1 MKKGFNYAIMSGN
14 MLEYLA
20 VREDLG
26 ARAELQ
32 RRKDQ
37 TEPAK
42 KPENKYT
49 RMTTRELHAADARGE
64 RGARREFFRRL
75 DYMPSLHDASIQ
87 KKRSNPAPA
96 APSTVRMTK
105 KGVPHKIQKGAKK
118 IEREAAWSPKRR
130 AHVERSRRVMSYAR
144 DLMQQLGWYPGE
156 AIRVAWSDEKAG
168 KLSGYTPRDR
178 APVPEGLFEAVR
190 IKNNPFGYD
199 F

>member
-1 MKKGFNYAIMSGN
+1 MDYNRMTARS
-14 MLEYLA
+14 LEIEA
-20 VREDLG
+20 RLG
-26 ARAELQ
+26 DNKAKAELS
-32 RRKDQ
+32 RRAMA
-37 TEPAK
+37 AK
-42 KPENKYT
+42 RSKMYVESFK
-49 RMTTRELHAADARGE
+49 
-64 RGARREFFRRL
+64 
-75 DYMPSLHDASIQ
+75 

-156 AIRVAWSDEKAG
+156 AIRVAWADEKAG